1 MKRHRLASTAA
12 HRLLILVTF
21 MVVATAAVWAGG
33 AGEQRIERTP
43 AEEILVTPEWLAA
56 NRDSVTILDT
66 RGSLQAFSEGH
77 IPGAAFVA
85 REVTWDT
92 VDGIAG
98 NLPAPEIAS
107 ADLADAGVRHDRPV
121 VVYDAGNGLWASRVF
136 WALEYLGHTRVHLLD
151 GGLAAWNAAGE
162 PVTTEVTVP
171 ERGDF
176 TANVRP
182 SLIATADEVLA
193 GIESDSLAILDARSP
208 DEYSGADVR
217 SARGGHIPGSAN
229 VDWVR
234 NVGDGTSFLSTSD
247 LAAIYDDVIAG
258 RDGPKVTLCQTG
270 VRGAHTYVALRLL
283 GHEDIRVYDG
293 SWEEWGNR
301 DDLPVTSGS

>member
-1 MKRHRLASTAA
+1 MKRHELASTAA
-12 HRLLILVTF
+12 LRLLIFVVLV
-21 MVVATAAVWAGG
+21 AAAAGTAWAGG
-33 AGEQRIERTP
+33 AQETGIERTP
-43 AEEILVTPEWLAA
+43 AQEILVTPGWLAE
-56 NRDSVTILDT
+56 NRDSVTILDA
-66 RGSLQAFSEGH
+66 RGSLQAFGEGH

-98 NLPAPEIAS
+98 NLPAPEIVA
-107 ADLADAGVRHDRPV
+107 ADLEDAGVRHDRPV
-121 VVYDAGNGLWASRVF
+121 VVYDGGNGLWASRVF

-151 GGLAAWNAAGE
+151 GGLAAWTAAGNE
-162 PVTTEVTVP
+162 LTSEVAVP

-176 TANVRP
+176 TAKVRP

-193 GIESDSLAILDARSP
+193 GIESEDFAVLDARSP

-217 SARGGHIPGSAN
+217 AARGGHIPGSAN

-234 NVGDGTSFLSTSD
+234 NVGDGTSFLPTSA
-247 LAAIYDDVIAG
+247 LAGIYDEVIAG
-258 RDGPKVTLCQTG
+258 QDGPKVTLCQTG

-283 GHEDIRVYDG
+283 GYEDVRVYDG

-301 DDLPVTSGS
+301 EDLPVATGS